1 MTENDLYD
9 ARSIKEKYN
18 YRTAVRTTALFLL
31 NQVYHTGPMEVG
43 KVS

>member
-9 ARSIKEKYN
+9 ARSVKKSKN
-18 YRTAVRTTALFLL
+18 YRTAVLITALFLL

-43 KVS
+43 KV